1 MIDNTGEKHHIE
13 LHKADGEI
21 YAHHCDAYAD
31 DPDNRTEA
39 ENEHNNQ
46 ARRFAKYHVF
56 CERGYDTVEHTE
68 NPAYVNAVRLVIQDL
83 SDAEFERYFGALR
96 QQVRSHHEDVDR
108 PVELPAGV
116 RAPDAVVYELDV
128 WLGIDVPGSG
138 LEAQA
143 RALAEA
149 HDLDYDAGTRVT
161 NPSDISDSDL
171 AEWEAFGDHVV
182 DLANPDDL
190 ELDVAAVSGIHVGYP
205 NAQGQHE
212 VQRADRPLDRQPDAT
227 LELMPAEPGPLDEFR
242 AYLDHHLRCQ
252 VRDCF
257 VGMGLLPPE
266 AFRVIGFGKFIYAR
280 RYDHYE
286 LYPQLHLRDGDHSVV
301 LG

>member
-1 MIDNTGEKHHIE
+1 MTIKKSN
-13 LHKADGEI
+13 GEI
-21 YAHHCDAYAD
+21 VYHQCEAYAD
-31 DPDNRTEA
+31 DPDDRTED

-56 CERGYDTVEHTE
+56 RERGYDTVEHAE
-68 NPAYVNAVRLVIQDL
+68 NPAYVNAVRLAIKDL

-96 QQVRSHHEDVDR
+96 QQLRSHHADVDR
-108 PVELPAGV
+108 PVDLPAGV
-116 RAPDAVVYELDV
+116 RAPDAVVYELDG
-128 WLGIDVPGSG
+128 WLGVDIPESG
-138 LEAQA
+138 LEKQA

-149 HDLDYDAGTRVT
+149 HGLDYDDGTGAT
-161 NPSDISDSDL
+161 SPADISDSDL
-171 AEWEAFGDHVV
+171 AEWEAFGDHLV
-182 DLANPDDL
+182 DLAGPDDL
-190 ELDVAAVSGIHVGYP
+190 EFDVAAVSGIHVGYP

-212 VQRADRPLDRQPDAT
+212 VQRFDRPLDRQPDAT

-280 RYDHYE
+280 RYDHYD